1 MYISFSNTPK
11 PADSKGA
18 ARGKR
23 PGRRTV
29 SSTVVTLGIVSML
42 TDISSESVTAIL
54 PLYVTGFLG
63 LSTIAFGFLDGFY
76 QGISALVRI
85 AGGYTSDRL
94 DQPKWVAFTGYA
106 LAAVAR
112 VGLLFASGFGALT
125 AVISA
130 DRIGKGIRTAPRDAV
145 ITASSRPDS
154 LGAAFGMHRMLDNI
168 GAAIGPLLAFFILLL
183 IPDGYGTI
191 FVASLGFAVVGVT
204 LLGLFVPNVRSRA
217 KACAGKERLRLPSVA
232 QPVSSAEASP
242 PPLNDPQASKPR
254 QPKFDWSVITAGPMR
269 RVLAAAGI
277 LGLLTIGD
285 GFIYLVLQTRGG
297 FAAQWF
303 PLMYVGTNIAFL
315 ALAIPLGR
323 LADRVGRARV
333 FVVGHAGLLGAYLVA
348 VMPMADVAAT
358 ILCLVLLGAFY
369 AATDGV
375 LAALAAQLTT
385 PETRGTGIAAAQ
397 TVVALS
403 RFASA
408 SGFGILWFLVGRE
421 IAMIV
426 VAAMLLV
433 AIPLIAWLLRAHLA
447 APTVADPQETE
458 QTP

>member
-11 PADSKGA
+11 PAESKGA

-106 LAAVAR
+106 LAAIAR

-204 LLGLFVPNVRSRA
+204 LLGLFVPNVRSKPKR
-217 KACAGKERLRLPSVA
+217 GLRLPAVA

-242 PPLNDPQASKPR
+242 PPLNDPQLATTR
-254 QPKFDWSVITAGPMR
+254 RAKFDWKVITAGPMR

-403 RFASA
+403 RFVSA

-421 IAMIV
+421 VAMIV

-458 QTP
+458 KAP